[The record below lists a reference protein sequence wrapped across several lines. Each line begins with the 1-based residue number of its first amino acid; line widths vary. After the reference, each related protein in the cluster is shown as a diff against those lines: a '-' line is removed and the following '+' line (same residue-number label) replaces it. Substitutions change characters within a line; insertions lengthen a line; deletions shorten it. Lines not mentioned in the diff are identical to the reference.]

1 VIGDLIARA
10 DTAKIAVPW
19 LRTAYTHL
27 TRGRIGDREIDG
39 YCFSIVLATY
49 LISTPCLR
57 ELNMATLTSILAPTG
72 SRRNGLENA
81 TSPARMTARPVLGKQ
96 IHGQKRRRVHLLRA
110 VMIGFRQF
118 QRPITCICP
127 NAIPW

>member
-39 YCFSIVLATY
+39 YCFSIDPRDLSDFHAMLAR
-49 LISTPCLR
+49 IKHGDFDI
-57 ELNMATLTSILAPTG
+57 NFG
-72 SRRNGLENA
+72 SNR
-81 TSPARMTARPVLGKQ
+81 
-96 IHGQKRRRVHLLRA
+96 
-110 VMIGFRQF
+110 
-118 QRPITCICP
+118 
-127 NAIPW
+127 